1 MKWEAKTVEVSL
13 DILRKSS
20 SPDAAV
26 KLISKAFGEEISWNA
41 LRKALL
47 KHKGLSPKDVLN
59 QANQMLEI
67 DSIVSHLNTKSKK
80 HNKSLEG
87 LCNFFNKSPQYIKN
101 LLEQARS
108 LGYRFDLV
116 DDKIFLDK
124 VVDRDTKEA
133 HVPISISKERSIKFA
148 VISDT
153 HFGSQAARPDL
164 VEDFVNF
171 AYAQGVRVILHAGDI
186 ITGNSVYR
194 NQVAELSHWGC
205 HAQCLEACKG
215 LPQKDGLRY
224 YGILGNHDLNFVTTA
239 GVDPGLILESMRPD
253 IKIVGHLKG
262 NVLLQP
268 ENILIEMIHVKSHA
282 SGLSYPLEKH
292 IAKAVSKGFLPDII
306 LAGHLHRQG
315 SFMLNG
321 IHSFLLP
328 CFEDE
333 NTFVKYHD
341 FVPVIGGLIL
351 TLELNAAN
359 KPVEC
364 ITHVKYYN
372 TKTPTATPISL

>member
-1 MKWEAKTVEVSL
+1 MKWDAKNVEISL
-13 DILRKSS
+13 AILRKAG

-26 KLISKAFGEEISWNA
+26 KSISMEFGEDISWNA

-47 KHKGLSPKDVLN
+47 KYKGLSPKDVLN
-59 QANQMLEI
+59 QQNQSEEI
-67 DSIVSHLNTKSKK
+67 ENIVAHLNTKSKK

-87 LCNFFNKSPQYIKN
+87 LCNFFNRSPQYIKN
-101 LLEQARS
+101 LLDQAKT

-116 DDKIFLDK
+116 DDRIFLDK
-124 VVDRDTKEA
+124 KEDRNIRETR
-133 HVPISISKERSIKFA
+133 VPISITKERSIKFA

-164 VEDFVNF
+164 IADFIDF
-171 AYAQGVRVILHAGDI
+171 AYAQGCRDVFHAGDI
-186 ITGNSVYR
+186 TTGNSVYK
-194 NQVAELSHWGC
+194 NQAAELSHWGC
-205 HAQCLEACKG
+205 HKQCLEVCKG
-215 LPQKDGLRY
+215 LPQKSGLKY
-224 YGILGNHDLNFVTTA
+224 YAILGNHDLNFLTTN
-239 GVDPGLILESMRPD
+239 GVDPGLIIESMRPD

-262 NVLLQP
+262 NVILQP
-268 ENILIEMIHVKSHA
+268 ENILIELIHVKSHA

-292 IAKAVSKGFLPDII
+292 IAKSVSKGFLPDII

-351 TLELNAAN
+351 TLELNAEN

-372 TKTPTATPISL
+372 TRTPSATPITL